1 MNLISSGNRS
11 SETLE
16 QKNFETF
23 AKEAFDRGAEFHGN
37 LGLAYAAF
45 QGRLLSIT
53 RKNLRADAAWWAILD
68 FARRLHTDDLYL
80 AVACAERKD
89 AAWQRFTE
97 LYRKPLRDL
106 HQFMAQGIET
116 AGDMAD
122 HTLIDMFLPDRSGQ
136 SRIASYD
143 GRSSLLTWLRVIVS
157 NRAINERQRACNRIR
172 KVEPEH
178 EIPDGTALHQFDS
191 RIAGDRYQPL
201 LQESLKAACHELST
215 QDRLILLW
223 RFEKGLQLGQIA
235 RLIGVHQSTI
245 TRQLERALK
254 RMRADVVEILTSKYQ
269 MTPSAVDECLETI
282 VDPAHH
288 VSVLKL
294 VRESTPASSIAE
306 LERVEQAGLTA
317 GSASSGLSPVS

>member
-1 MNLISSGNRS
+1 MNLSNK
-11 SETLE
+11 TLDQGASE
-16 QKNFETF
+16 QKEFETF
-23 AKEAFDRGAEFHGN
+23 AREALDRGAEFHGD
-37 LGLAYAAF
+37 LGLAYATF
-45 QGRLLSIT
+45 RNRLESIT
-53 RKNLRADAAWWAILD
+53 RKNLRCDAAWWAIHD

-80 AVACAERKD
+80 AVACAAHSE
-89 AAWQRFTE
+89 AAWHRFTE

-106 HQFMAQGIET
+106 HQFMAQGMET

-157 NRAINERQRACNRIR
+157 NRAINERQRACNRVR

-178 EIPDGTALHQFDS
+178 EIADGTALDSLDS
-191 RIAGDRYQPL
+191 RIRAGRYQDL
-201 LQESLKAACHELST
+201 LLKSLTTACHELGI

-223 RFEKGLQLGQIA
+223 RYEKGLQLGQIA

-245 TRQLERALK
+245 TRQLDRALK
-254 RMRADVVEILTSKYQ
+254 RMKADVVEILTSQYQ
-269 MTPSAVDECLETI
+269 MTPAAVDECLETI
-282 VDPAHH
+282 ADPAHH

-294 VRESTPASSIAE
+294 VRESTPPSSIAE
-306 LERVEQAGLTA
+306 LERVEKAGLATA
-317 GSASSGLSPVS
+317 SASSAATPVS